1 MYSTGTQNI
10 NLWDMNLLLLLNASN
25 VGFLGLSSHLGIE
38 SGSCE
43 PNAGQSSVKPEGE
56 LCAICRHKRFVKV
69 RSPFTF

>member
-10 NLWDMNLLLLLNASN
+10 NLGDMNLLLLLNASN

-43 PNAGQSSVKPEGE
+43 PNTGQSSVKPDWEV
-56 LCAICRHKRFVKV
+56 CANTHH
-69 RSPFTF
+69 